1 VPEFVGAIAGLES
14 ESAFN
19 PSIVEVIEQVETPEP
34 FVAEHEF
41 TVFPVPLADKVGVGP
56 EITLLNASLSV
67 TVTVEVATPSARTG
81 LVDVMMEVAALAAA
95 GDTVNA
101 GVDTADVRPEDAAVS
116 V

>member
-1 VPEFVGAIAGLES
+1 VPEFVGAIAGLER

-19 PSIVEVIEQVETPEP
+19 PSIVEVIEHVDTPEP
-34 FVAEHEF
+34 LVAEHEF
-41 TVFPVPLADKVGVGP
+41 TVFPVPVAERVGVVP
-56 EITLLNASLSV
+56 EITLLNASFRV
-67 TVTVEVATPSARTG
+67 TVTVDVATPFARTG
-81 LVDVMMEVAALAAA
+81 LVDVMMEVVALAAA